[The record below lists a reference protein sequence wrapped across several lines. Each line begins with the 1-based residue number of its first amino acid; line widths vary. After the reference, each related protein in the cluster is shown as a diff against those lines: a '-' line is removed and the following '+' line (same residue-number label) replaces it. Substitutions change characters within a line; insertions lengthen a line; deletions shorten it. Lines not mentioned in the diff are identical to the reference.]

1 MSTISPLRI
10 LNIGLD
16 RALLE
21 EQGGSESQT
30 RQILYAQEIPA
41 EITHLVKAP
50 PTSRRERLVLGD
62 GLVRVIPVPVRH
74 WAMFPFAA
82 IRAGGRVLQ
91 QKKIDIIQAQE
102 PILCGLV
109 GLWLS
114 RRYRV
119 PLIVGAFTDQVANPA
134 WASASLV
141 NRLAD
146 VVGRAVYK
154 QADAIR
160 ADSLAVM
167 QRLQASGF
175 PQASFIPFLITN
187 AEMLVQ
193 PAAKAAIVRRTL
205 LGDRNGPL
213 LLAVARLESE
223 KNMELMLQ
231 AVERIVKSMNGV
243 VLAVIGDGS
252 LRKKLEQ
259 RFAAEWVRW
268 LGWVPNTELAAYY
281 QAADLSLLSSDIESS
296 ARVLTESLLAGTPV
310 LTTDTAGARE
320 VVEDMRSGRIVP
332 TGDLDAFTRVLLEL
346 CENSRQLD
354 EMGKCGQQ
362 MVCAHMSRANI
373 ISGLRQ
379 LFAQAIRRHQGEP
392 VAV

>member
-1 MSTISPLRI
+1 MSAISPLKI

-21 EQGGSESQT
+21 EHGRSESQA
-30 RQILYAQEIPA
+30 RQVLYAQEIPA
-41 EITHLVKAP
+41 EIIHVVKAP
-50 PTSRRERLVLGD
+50 PIDGYKRVVLGE
-62 GLVRVIPVPVRH
+62 GLVRVIPAPVHH
-74 WAMFPFAA
+74 WVMFPFAA
-82 IRAGGRVLQ
+82 IRAGARVLREEQ
-91 QKKIDIIQAQE
+91 VDIIQVQE

-119 PLIVGAFTDQVANPA
+119 PLIVGAFTDQIANPA
-134 WASASLV
+134 WASASLL
-141 NRLAD
+141 NRFAD
-146 VVGRAVYK
+146 LVGRIVYK

-160 ADSLAVM
+160 ADSLAVT

-175 PQASFIPFLITN
+175 PQVSFVPFLITN
-187 AEMLVQ
+187 AERLVQ
-193 PAAKAAIVRRTL
+193 PAANAAIVRRTL
-205 LGDRNGPL
+205 LGDRKGPL

-223 KNMELMLQ
+223 KNMDLMLQ
-231 AVERIVKSMNGV
+231 AVEEIVKSVNGV

-252 LRKKLEQ
+252 LRKELER
-259 RFAAEWVRW
+259 RFSAGWIRW
-268 LGWVPNTELAAYY
+268 LGWLPNTELAAYY

-320 VVEDMRSGRIVP
+320 VVEDTRSGRIVP
-332 TGDLDAFTRVLLEL
+332 TGDLDEFTRVLLEL
-346 CENSRQLD
+346 CVNDRQLD
-354 EMGKCGQQ
+354 DMGKYGQL

-373 ISGLRQ
+373 ISGLRK

>member
-1 MSTISPLRI
+1 MIAATPLRI

-21 EQGGSESQT
+21 NDGGSESQT
-30 RQILYAQEIPA
+30 RQVLYAQEIPA
-41 EITHLVKAP
+41 EICHLVKAS
-50 PTSRRERLVLGD
+50 PTSRRERLVLGN
-62 GLVRVIPVPVRH
+62 GLVRVIPVPVHH
-74 WAMFPFAA
+74 WAVFPLAA
-82 IRAGGRVLQ
+82 IRAGSRVLRLE
-91 QKKIDIIQAQE
+91 KIDIIQAQE
-102 PILCGLV
+102 PILCGPA

-141 NRLAD
+141 NCFAD

-154 QADAIR
+154 RADAIR

-175 PQASFIPFLITN
+175 PQTHFIPFLITN

-205 LGDRNGPL
+205 LDGRNGPL
-213 LLAVARLESE
+213 LLAVARLEPE

-231 AVERIVKSMNGV
+231 AVESIVKSVNGV
-243 VLAVIGDGS
+243 VLAVVGEGS
-252 LRKKLEQ
+252 LRKKLQQ

-268 LGWVPNTELAAYY
+268 LGWIPNTELAAYY

-320 VVEDMRSGRIVP
+320 VVEDTRSGRIVP
-332 TGDLDAFTRVLLEL
+332 TGDLEAFTRALLEL
-346 CENSRQLD
+346 CENPQQLE
-354 EMGKCGQQ
+354 EMGKHGQQ
-362 MVCAHMSRANI
+362 MVGTHMSSANI

-379 LFAQAIRRHQGEP
+379 LCAQAIRRHQGEP

>member
-1 MSTISPLRI
+1 MNAVSPLRI

-21 EQGGSESQT
+21 EHGRSESQT
-30 RQILYAQEIPA
+30 RQALYAQEIPA

-50 PTSRRERLVLGD
+50 RASRRERLVLGD

-74 WAMFPFAA
+74 WAMFPLAA
-82 IRAGGRVLQ
+82 IRAGSRVLRQ
-91 QKKIDIIQAQE
+91 EKIDIIQAQE

-141 NRLAD
+141 NRLVDA
-146 VVGRAVYK
+146 VGRAVYAR
-154 QADAIR
+154 ADAIR

-167 QRLQASGF
+167 QRLHASGF
-175 PQASFIPFLITN
+175 PQTHFIPFLITN
-187 AEMLVQ
+187 AEMLAH
-193 PAAKAAIVRRTL
+193 PTAEAAVVRRTL
-205 LGDRNGPL
+205 LGGRSGPL
-213 LLAVARLESE
+213 ILAVARLESE

-231 AVERIVKSMNGV
+231 AVESIVKSVTGV
-243 VLAVIGDGS
+243 VLAVVGDGS
-252 LRKKLEQ
+252 LRKQLQQ

-320 VVEDMRSGRIVP
+320 VVEDNRSGRIVP
-332 TGDLDAFTRVLLEL
+332 TGDLKVFTEALLEL
-346 CENSRQLD
+346 CQSPRHLE
-354 EMGKCGQQ
+354 EMGTYGQQ
-362 MVCAHMSRANI
+362 MVSTHMSRANI
-373 ISGLRQ
+373 ISELRQ
-379 LFAQAIRRHQGEP
+379 LCAQVIRRSQGES
-392 VAV
+392 VVV

>member
-1 MSTISPLRI
+1 MSAISPLRI

-21 EQGGSESQT
+21 EHGRSESQA
-30 RQILYAQEIPA
+30 RQVLYAQEIPA
-41 EITHLVKAP
+41 EIIHFVKAP
-50 PTSRRERLVLGD
+50 ATSGRERVVLGD
-62 GLVRVIPVPVRH
+62 GLVRVIPVPALH

-82 IRAGGRVLQ
+82 IRAGARVLRHE
-91 QKKIDIIQAQE
+91 KIDIIQAQE

-154 QADAIR
+154 RADAIR

-175 PQASFIPFLITN
+175 SQASFIPFLITN
-187 AEMLVQ
+187 AEILVH
-193 PAAKAAIVRRTL
+193 PTAKAVSVRRTL
-205 LGDRNGPL
+205 LGGRSGPL
-213 LLAVARLESE
+213 LLAVARLELE
-223 KNMELMLQ
+223 KNVELLLE
-231 AVERIVKSMNGV
+231 AVESILEKENGV
-243 VLAVIGDGS
+243 VLAVVGDGS
-252 LRKKLEQ
+252 LRKKLERQ
-259 RFAAEWVRW
+259 FSGEWVRW

-320 VVEDMRSGRIVP
+320 VVEDTRSGRIVP
-332 TGDLDAFTRVLLEL
+332 TGDLEAFARALLEL
-346 CENSRQLD
+346 CGNSRQLD
-354 EMGKCGQQ
+354 EMGEYGQR
-362 MVCAHMSRANI
+362 MVCEHMSRANI
-373 ISGLRQ
+373 ISGLRK
-379 LFAQAIRRHQGEP
+379 LCAQAIRRHQGEP

>member
-1 MSTISPLRI
+1 MSTLSPLRI

-21 EQGGSESQT
+21 EQGGSESQI
-30 RQILYAQEIPA
+30 RQVLYAQEIPA

-50 PTSRRERLVLGD
+50 PTSRREWLVLGD
-62 GLVRVIPVPVRH
+62 GLVRVIPVPVHH
-74 WAMFPFAA
+74 WAIFPFAA
-82 IRAGGRVLQ
+82 IRAAGRVLRQ
-91 QKKIDIIQAQE
+91 EKIDIIQAQE

-243 VLAVIGDGS
+243 VLAVVGDGS

-259 RFAAEWVRW
+259 RFTAEWVRW

-320 VVEDMRSGRIVP
+320 VVADMRSGRIVP
-332 TGDLDAFTRVLLEL
+332 TGDLDAFARALLEL

-354 EMGKCGQQ
+354 EMGKYGQQ
-362 MVCAHMSRANI
+362 MVGAHMSRANI

-379 LFAQAIRRHQGEP
+379 LCAQAIRRHQGEP

>member
-1 MSTISPLRI
+1 MSTLSSLRI

-30 RQILYAQEIPA
+30 RQVLYAQEIPA

-50 PTSRRERLVLGD
+50 PTNRRERLVLGD
-62 GLVRVIPVPVRH
+62 GLVRVIPVPVHH
-74 WAMFPFAA
+74 WAIFPFAA
-82 IRAGGRVLQ
+82 IRAGGRVLRQ
-91 QKKIDIIQAQE
+91 EKIDIIQAQE

-141 NRLAD
+141 NWFAD

-223 KNMELMLQ
+223 KNIDLMLQ
-231 AVERIVKSMNGV
+231 AVERVVKSMNGV
-243 VLAVIGDGS
+243 VLAVVGDGS

-362 MVCAHMSRANI
+362 MVGAHMSRANI

-379 LFAQAIRRHQGEP
+379 LCAQAIRRHQGEP

>member
-1 MSTISPLRI
+1 MNAISPLRI

-21 EQGGSESQT
+21 DHGGSESQM

-41 EITHLVKAP
+41 EISHLVKAS
-50 PTSRRERLVLGD
+50 PTSRGERMVLGN
-62 GLVRVIPVPVRH
+62 GLVRIIPIPVRH
-74 WAMFPFAA
+74 WAMFPLAA
-82 IRAGGRVLQ
+82 IRAGSRVLRQ
-91 QKKIDIIQAQE
+91 EKIDIIQAQE

-109 GLWLS
+109 GLCLS
-114 RRYRV
+114 RCYRV

-134 WASASLV
+134 WSSASLV

-154 QADAIR
+154 RADAIR

-175 PQASFIPFLITN
+175 PQTHFIPFLITN
-187 AEMLVQ
+187 AEMLAQ
-193 PAAKAAIVRRTL
+193 PAAKAATVRRTL
-205 LGDRNGPL
+205 LGGRNGPL
-213 LLAVARLESE
+213 LLAVARLEPE

-231 AVERIVKSMNGV
+231 AVESIVKSVNGV
-243 VLAVIGDGS
+243 VLAVVGDGS
-252 LRKKLEQ
+252 LRKKLQ
-259 RFAAEWVRW
+259 PRFEAEWVRW
-268 LGWVPNTELAAYY
+268 LGWIPNTELAAYY

-296 ARVLTESLLAGTPV
+296 ARVLTESLLAGTPA

-320 VVEDMRSGRIVP
+320 VVEDTRSGRIVP
-332 TGDLDAFTRVLLEL
+332 TGDLEAFTRALLEL
-346 CENSRQLD
+346 CENPQQLED
-354 EMGKCGQQ
+354 MGKHGQK
-362 MVCAHMSRANI
+362 MVGALMSRANI

-379 LFAQAIRRHQGEP
+379 LCAQAIRRHQGEP